1 MCFICAQSCRL
12 GPCGPSIL
20 TRPHMA
26 GAGLCLESR
35 YGSWHRTALLS
46 RTGLRHLCR
55 HTRMPASTK
64 LGSQYSPKALFLW
77 PPGTTSCRAQVTAS
91 GRPVVVTSIICHP
104 LWCQCHVIYCWLLL
118 LLGMVLP
125 KAIHSSCPR
134 APGQADWGRC
144 LRDRQA
150 LKSHPS
156 YH

>member
-1 MCFICAQSCRL
+1 MCFICVQSCRL
-12 GPCGPSIL
+12 GPCGPSRP
-20 TRPHMA
+20 TGPHMA

-35 YGSWHRTALLS
+35 YGSWHRSALLS

-55 HTRMPASTK
+55 HTRVSASTK

-91 GRPVVVTSIICHP
+91 GRPVVVTSIICPP
-104 LWCQCHVIYCWLLL
+104 LRCQCHVIYCWLLL

-134 APGQADWGRC
+134 APGQADWGGC